1 MAEVISVRFKEVGKN
16 YYFDPKNITFKR
28 GDKVIV
34 ETARGLEFGEVT
46 IANREIPD
54 EEITTP
60 LKPVMRVATEKDFA
74 TVEENKSKEKAAFDI
89 CLQKIRHHKLHGE
102 GISADRNKTVHEFK
116 ILKRFLSAPHQLL
129 RKANNVRGAQCRKL
143 IF

>member
-46 IANREIPD
+46 IGNREIPD
-54 EEITTP
+54 EEIREE
-60 LKPVMRVATEKDFA
+60 LKK
-74 TVEENKSKEKAAFDI
+74 KL
-89 CLQKIRHHKLHGE
+89 LQ
-102 GISADRNKTVHEFK
+102 
-116 ILKRFLSAPHQLL
+116 
-129 RKANNVRGAQCRKL
+129 
-143 IF
+143 